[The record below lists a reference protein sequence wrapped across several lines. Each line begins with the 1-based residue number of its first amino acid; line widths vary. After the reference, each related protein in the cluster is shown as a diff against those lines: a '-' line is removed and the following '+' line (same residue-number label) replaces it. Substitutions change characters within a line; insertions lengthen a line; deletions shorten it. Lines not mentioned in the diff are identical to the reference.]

1 MLAEKFDPYGEILP
15 DDSRG
20 KVESAEPAP
29 SLILRLGQLAFWM
42 LVVAIVYARIR
53 YFPAGFT
60 F

>member
-15 DDSRG
+15 DDIRG
-20 KVESAEPAP
+20 KVESAEPVP
-29 SLILRLGQLAFWM
+29 SLVLRLGQVAFWM
-42 LVVAIVYARIR
+42 LVVVIVFARIR